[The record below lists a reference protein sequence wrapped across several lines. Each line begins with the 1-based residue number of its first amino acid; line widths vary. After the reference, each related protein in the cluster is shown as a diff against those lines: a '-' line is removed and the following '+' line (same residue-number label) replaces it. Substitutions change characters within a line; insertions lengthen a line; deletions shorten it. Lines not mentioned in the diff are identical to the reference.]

1 MHSPMTSNSKDDHIG
16 AMGGLSSVELGFS
29 DIRME
34 MKVKKRKGKPATKIL
49 LDGSIRGRARP
60 GRMLAI
66 MGPR

>member
-1 MHSPMTSNSKDDHIG
+1 
-16 AMGGLSSVELGFS
+16 MGGLSSVELGFS

-34 MKVKKRKGKPATKIL
+34 LKGKKSKGGNKIL
-49 LDGSIRGRARP
+49 LDGSIRGHARP